1 MKNNIIM
8 FPDKRALLVKE
19 RRKRARITHWRIHM
33 LVGNKCEISN
43 HLYGSPD
50 CPSDLA
56 NLEKLSGMIISGPH
70 FKEQSHEYSILAIL
84 DNGRLFKST
93 SDYVTLTDYVMPPF

>member
-1 MKNNIIM
+1 
-8 FPDKRALLVKE
+8 
-19 RRKRARITHWRIHM
+19 M
-33 LVGNKCEISN
+33 LVGNKCEITN
-43 HLYGSPD
+43 HLYGLPD

-56 NLEKLSGMIISGPH
+56 NLETLSGMIISGPH

-93 SDYVTLTDYVMPPF
+93 SDHVTLRDYVMPPF

>member
-1 MKNNIIM
+1 MENNVII
-8 FPDKRALLVKE
+8 FPGERAKLVEKQ
-19 RRKRARITHWRIHM
+19 RKRSRLIYWRRHM

-43 HLYGSPD
+43 HLFGSPD
-50 CPSDLA
+50 CPSDIA
-56 NLEKLSGMIISGPH
+56 NLEKFIGLIISGPH
-70 FKEQSHEYSILAIL
+70 FKEHSHEYSILAIL